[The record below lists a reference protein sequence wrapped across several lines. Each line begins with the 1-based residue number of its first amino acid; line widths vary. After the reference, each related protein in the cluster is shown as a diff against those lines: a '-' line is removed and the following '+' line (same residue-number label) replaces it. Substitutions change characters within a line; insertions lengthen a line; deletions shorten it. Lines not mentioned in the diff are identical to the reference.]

1 MRGQPFSRTYTR
13 SFAVALAVVALL
25 VGGCGG
31 GSNFKKD
38 YTKTDS
44 QLRQLGV
51 DLGSAL
57 RTAKNSSDV
66 ALATKFDSFAT
77 RTRKIV
83 SDLGKLKAPDKVK
96 SDLTQL
102 QAALTA
108 IAGDMSAFATTA
120 RAHDKKAANAAL
132 QKLIRDAAP
141 VRTASTTIRQ
151 KEGIK
156 RSGG

>member
-1 MRGQPFSRTYTR
+1 M
-13 SFAVALAVVALL
+13 
-25 VGGCGG
+25 
-31 GSNFKKD
+31 
-38 YTKTDS
+38 
-44 QLRQLGV
+44 
-51 DLGSAL
+51 
-57 RTAKNSSDV
+57 
-66 ALATKFDSFAT
+66 LATKFDSFAT
-77 RTRKIV
+77 RTRKVV
-83 SDLGKLKAPDKVK
+83 SDLGKLKPPDKVK